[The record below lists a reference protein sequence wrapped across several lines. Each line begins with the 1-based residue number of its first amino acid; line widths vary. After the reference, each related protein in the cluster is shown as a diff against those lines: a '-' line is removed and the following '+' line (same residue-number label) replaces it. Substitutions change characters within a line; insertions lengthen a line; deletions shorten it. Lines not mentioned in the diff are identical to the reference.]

1 MYSANNVQK
10 TDVHIQKDEHR
21 HLSHI
26 TLNFNIDVIKKFNKL
41 KCKQYEKAIHKMRR
55 GISNYTSQVYQETT
69 EICDKNIPVK
79 NRQRIKIDIVLQEAI
94 QSTDVLKLFNTI
106 NYKKNWGEPYNG
118 LSRYTCKINGCYGNV
133 RDDTC

>member
-55 GISNYTSQVYQETT
+55 GISNYTSQVY
-69 EICDKNIPVK
+69 
-79 NRQRIKIDIVLQEAI
+79 
-94 QSTDVLKLFNTI
+94 
-106 NYKKNWGEPYNG
+106 
-118 LSRYTCKINGCYGNV
+118 
-133 RDDTC
+133 